1 MPGIEDAP
9 PQDTDAVKDWILLRT
24 WFGWLLPGET
34 GVQAPLRGWE
44 ETTAEEEAYAG
55 GSGGHS
61 A

>member
-24 WFGWLLPGET
+24 WLGWLLPGET
-34 GVQAPLRGWE
+34 GVHGALRGWE
-44 ETTAEEEAYAG
+44 TTAEEAYAG

-61 A
+61 E